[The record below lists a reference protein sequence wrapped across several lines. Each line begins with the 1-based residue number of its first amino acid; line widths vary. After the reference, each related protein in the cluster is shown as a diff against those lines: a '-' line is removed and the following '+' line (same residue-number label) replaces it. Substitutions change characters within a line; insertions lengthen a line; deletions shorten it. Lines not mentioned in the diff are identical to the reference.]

1 MSRPAAT
8 VKSRNMARDRRNE
21 ILDVAGEIFLE
32 QGYAA
37 ASMSAIAARL
47 GGSKGTL
54 YNYFASK
61 EALFRAHIQR
71 QCALNAETIFESA
84 IGEQDLAALLTDLG
98 IRYLARLSSD
108 EMMRHTRTVIAEAGR
123 NPEVGAIFFESGPA
137 FGRARLAAVFDRA
150 AAEGRL
156 KISDSQRAADQFLAL
171 CQATIYKRR
180 LFNFGDAP
188 SEGEVRRDIEAAVA
202 TFMAAFGPSD
212 SVPSD

>member
-1 MSRPAAT
+1 
-8 VKSRNMARDRRNE
+8 MARDRRSE

-61 EALFRAHIQR
+61 EALFRAYVER
-71 QCALNAETIFESA
+71 QCALSAESIF
-84 IGEQDLAALLTDLG
+84 GGGTDGKDLEIMLTDLG
-98 IRYLARLSSD
+98 TRYLTRLTSD
-108 EMMRHTRTVIAEAGR
+108 ELMRHLRTVIAEAGR
-123 NPEVGAIFFESGPA
+123 TPEIGAMFFESGPGV
-137 FGRARLAAVFDRA
+137 GRARLAAIFERA

-156 KISDSQRAADQFLAL
+156 KAPDPLRAADQFLAL

-180 LFNFGDAP
+180 LFNVAKVPTAEEIGAD
-188 SEGEVRRDIEAAVA
+188 VQAAVA
-202 TFMAAFGPSD
+202 TFMAAYRAEA
-212 SVPSD
+212 